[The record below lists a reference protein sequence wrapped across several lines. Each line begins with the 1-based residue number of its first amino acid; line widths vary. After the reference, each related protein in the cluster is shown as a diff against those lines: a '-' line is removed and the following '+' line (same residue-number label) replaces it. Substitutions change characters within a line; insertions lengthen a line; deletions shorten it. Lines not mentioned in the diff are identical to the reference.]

1 MSFEN
6 VLAYQLFKVHFVM
19 LITFDMMPW
28 RNTRSSDFVFTSDFF
43 SDVNYWQ
50 LSKRAGGH
58 GRAYLK

>member
-28 RNTRSSDFVFTSDFF
+28 RNTRSSHLQVISSLTLSIG
-43 SDVNYWQ
+43 NYQ
-50 LSKRAGGH
+50 KELGAVVEPI
-58 GRAYLK
+58 